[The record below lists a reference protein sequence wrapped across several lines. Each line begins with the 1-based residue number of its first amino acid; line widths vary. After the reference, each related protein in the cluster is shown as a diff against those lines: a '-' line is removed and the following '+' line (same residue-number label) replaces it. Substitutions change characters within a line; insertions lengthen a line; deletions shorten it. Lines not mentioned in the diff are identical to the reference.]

1 MAKGDLDS
9 RDGDGSL
16 RVFRTGDH
24 REPEKT
30 SQLDRIILYI
40 PTRILDL
47 AEVLAEKAGLPS
59 IQDYCG
65 LLLMQ
70 ALENER
76 IQQKVADFRGARRGE
91 GRSEWLQ
98 ADRQRSGLSGGV
110 ETAVPEAKPEQTV
123 IYETDEARTA
133 STGRGASGPVTVDII
148 YPDEQ
153 ETFQDAETE
162 QPDTRFDQADKSPEP
177 LLQLGVDPSA
187 GTVPIVTL
195 KPTVRTMSDPPAME
209 VLARH
214 VGMGDDDLAFLPC
227 LRRGEPVSAPKVAEL
242 IRALGQLE
250 AENRSADVLDRRM
263 AHALHRLAL
272 ESQVL
277 LTDAWPGA
285 FDDRVIAAIRSVQEG
300 VERVLSGQDIRY
312 YPSPSEPSSERP
324 H

>member
-1 MAKGDLDS
+1 LISKVWSGRSSTVAKRPRFS
-9 RDGDGSL
+9 RWRRLPG
-16 RVFRTGDH
+16 VFRTGDH

-30 SQLDRIILYI
+30 NELDRIILYV
-40 PTRILDL
+40 PSRILDL
-47 AEVLAEKAGLPS
+47 AEALAEKAGLPS
-59 IQDYCG
+59 VQDYCA

-76 IQQKVADFRGARRGE
+76 IQRKVADFEARRGPLE
-91 GRSEWLQ
+91 GFKQIANDPDYLAEWKQ
-98 ADRQRSGLSGGV
+98 QS
-110 ETAVPEAKPEQTV
+110 EAKPEQTV
-123 IYETDEARTA
+123 IYETDEARNA
-133 STGRGASGPVTVDII
+133 STSQGASGPVTIDIV
-148 YPDEQ
+148 YPDE
-153 ETFQDAETE
+153 EENSPDAETE
-162 QPDTRFDQADKSPEP
+162 RSDYP
-177 LLQLGVDPSA
+177 LQLGVEPTA

-214 VGMGDDDLAFLPC
+214 VGMGDDDGAFLPC
-227 LRRGEPVSAPKVAEL
+227 LRRGEPVSAAKVAEL

-250 AENRSADVLDRRM
+250 EDHRGADVLDRRM

-285 FDDRVIAAIRSVQEG
+285 FDDRVIAAIRTVQEG
-300 VERVLSGQDIRY
+300 VERILSGQDIRY
-312 YPSPSEPSSERP
+312 YSVPSEPSSERP